1 MSYDSRQRNDEYRDG
16 LSSPGP
22 YIARIVNNLDPMK
35 QGSLEV
41 ELLRNVGN
49 QDSAN
54 QQLYVVR
61 YLSPFY
67 GTTDVELNGNDPKS
81 FNDTQKSYGFWFVPP
96 DTGSLVMVIFVD
108 SDPGQGYWMGCIQ
121 DAYMNHMIPG
131 LAASKAFADQH
142 QENNETEWKSPTA
155 TTDRYPDAKVLPVG
169 EFNRFAIR
177 SGALTVNPSIDDI
190 TKPLHP
196 MAEVLLN
203 QGTIYDPTRGTT
215 TSSARREAPS
225 SVFGISTPG
234 PVDKRTNA
242 KKGSIG
248 RQDNKITKFISRL
261 GGHQLVMDDG
271 NDRRL
276 RKTKPSEGPIEYA
289 DLENGETGLVEYPED
304 ECFRLRTRTGHQIL
318 MHNSEDLIYIC
329 NSGGTAWMEF
339 TSNGKIDIYCE
350 DSISIHSEQD
360 FNFVADRDISL
371 HAGRSLNLYAGTRI
385 NSHSEDHT
393 SIKSGV
399 GISMKSETTTHV
411 DSPDGMHFN
420 SKTLSLNL
428 EEIKL
433 TANTIDILAGTNLHM
448 SAKSGNVEIKSGTN
462 TMITSGSLTHLLS
475 GGATRITASAIQ
487 ATASGSILVKG
498 GTIGVKAS
506 NDLQLKGAN
515 IHLNGPVPPDP
526 TTAEQAVEATPAPA
540 QAVTTPPTA
549 AGGAGGGGGSGQA
562 GGATGGALTLFPN
575 PKAGLTIVKRVPTA
589 EPWPY
594 HENKNPPGQ
603 IPDLT
608 DRETIEMPYAKDE
621 PQITIRSTDDSLAT
635 PTARGGTVDE
645 GNPGGLTPGVN
656 IQGNRLRQRRDDSG
670 SNTDPNQA
678 VSNPLSE
685 RQLANMPSDWVQD
698 KEFLAKAQ
706 TLAGKYGMPLE
717 EFLAFMWFES
727 AHTMSPSKTN
737 SLGYTGLSQIGK
749 KACKQMSSTYGKNI
763 TTDMLRQMSRV
774 EQLDW
779 VEKYLDM
786 AAKQGGVS
794 PPLTIG
800 TLYMLVALPAYAK
813 KPDNAV
819 LYPIGSDIWSANP
832 AWRDPYGGR
841 DGGGPVTP
849 AGIKR
854 NVGPRSIAAVKQLL
868 AKGGAAGAGGDNTAA
883 PPVTPSPPPTPTPPT
898 PN

>member
-1 MSYDSRQRNDEYRDG
+1 LTPN
-16 LSSPGP
+16 PTGP
-22 YIARIVNNLDPMK
+22 THWQK
-35 QGSLEV
+35 
-41 ELLRNVGN
+41 
-49 QDSAN
+49 
-54 QQLYVVR
+54 
-61 YLSPFY
+61 
-67 GTTDVELNGNDPKS
+67 NGNDPKN
-81 FNDTQKSYGFWFVPP
+81 FNDTQKSYGFWMVPP

-142 QENNETEWKSPTA
+142 QENNETEWKSQTS
-155 TTDRYPDAKVLPVG
+155 TKERYPDATVLPVG

-177 SGALTVNPSIDDI
+177 SGASTVNPSIDEI
-190 TKPLHP
+190 TKPVHP

-203 QGTIYDPTRGTT
+203 QGTIYDPVRGTT

-225 SVFGISTPG
+225 AVFGISTPG

-242 KKGSIG
+242 KKASIG
-248 RQDNKITKFISRL
+248 RKDNKITKFTSRL

-289 DLENGETGLVEYPED
+289 DLENGETGLVEFPED

-360 FNFVADRDISL
+360 FNFVADRDINL
-371 HAGRSLNLYAGTRI
+371 HAGRSVNQYAGTRI

-393 SIKSGV
+393 SFKSGV
-399 GISMKSETTTHV
+399 GISMQSETTTHI

-420 SKTLSLNL
+420 SKTLNLNL

-433 TANTIDILAGTNLHM
+433 TANTIDILSNTNLHLT
-448 SAKSGNVEIKSGTN
+448 AKGGNVEIKSNVN

-475 GGATRITASAIQ
+475 GGATRITASSIQ
-487 ATASGSILVKG
+487 ATGSGSILIKG
-498 GTIGVKAS
+498 GSIGVKS
-506 NDLQLKGAN
+506 GGDIQLKGAN

-526 TTAEQAVEATPAPA
+526 TTAEQATEAPPAPTVTNATPPA
-540 QAVTTPPTA
+540 NA
-549 AGGAGGGGGSGQA
+549 AGSSGASPPGGQQGGQN
-562 GGATGGALTLFPN
+562 GGKLTLFPN
-575 PKAGLTIVKRVPTA
+575 PGAGLTIVKRVPTS

-594 HENKNPPGQ
+594 HENKNPPGH
-603 IPDLT
+603 IPELT
-608 DRETIEMPYAKDE
+608 DRETIEMPFAKDE
-621 PQITIRSTDDSLAT
+621 PKITIRTTDDSVET
-635 PTARGGTVDE
+635 TTSRGGTIDD
-645 GNPGGLTPGVN
+645 GNPQGIGQGAI
-656 IQGNRLRQRRDDSG
+656 IQGNRLNQRRNDGG

-678 VSNPLSE
+678 VSNPLSD
-685 RQLANMPSDWVQD
+685 RQLANMPSDWVED

-727 AHTMSPSKTN
+727 GKTMSPSKTN
-737 SLGYTGLSQIGK
+737 SMGYVGLAQIGL
-749 KACKQMSSTYGKNI
+749 KACLEMNKTYGTNI
-763 TTDMLRQMSRV
+763 DRDKLRKMSRV
-774 EQLDW
+774 EQLVW

-786 AAKQGGVS
+786 AAKQGGVK

-800 TLYMLVALPAYAK
+800 TLYMLIAQPAHARRG
-813 KPDNAV
+813 DDEV
-819 LYPIGSDIWSANP
+819 LHPVGSITWNANP
-832 AWRDPYGGR
+832 PWRDPYGGKF
-841 DGGGPVTP
+841 GGGPITP
-849 AGIKR
+849 RGIKR
-854 NVGPRSIAAVKQLL
+854 NVGPRNIAEVKQLL
-868 AKGGAAGAGGDNTAA
+868 ARGGASPSGGSNTPAA
-883 PPVTPSPPPTPTPPT
+883 PAIPDPPPVPKPPT
-898 PN
+898 AN

>member
-1 MSYDSRQRNDEYRDG
+1 MSYDSRKRNNEYREG
-16 LSSPGP
+16 LASPGP

-35 QGSLEV
+35 QGALEV
-41 ELLRNVGN
+41 ELLRDVGN

-67 GTTDVELNGNDPKS
+67 GTTDVELNGNDPKN
-81 FNDTQKSYGFWFVPP
+81 FNDTQKSYGFWMVPP

-108 SDPGQGYWMGCIQ
+108 SDPGQGYWMGCVQ

-131 LAASKAFADQH
+131 LAASKSFADQH
-142 QENNETEWKSPTA
+142 QENNETEWKSQTS
-155 TTDRYPDAKVLPVG
+155 TKERYPDATVLPVG
-169 EFNRFAIR
+169 EINRFAVR
-177 SGALTVNPSIDDI
+177 NGALTVNPSIDEM
-190 TKPLHP
+190 TKPVHP

-203 QGTIYDPTRGTT
+203 QGTIYDPVRGTT

-225 SVFGISTPG
+225 AVFGISTPG

-242 KKGSIG
+242 KKASIG
-248 RQDNKITKFISRL
+248 RKDNKITKFTSRL

-276 RKTKPSEGPIEYA
+276 RKTRPSEGPIEYA
-289 DLENGETGLVEYPED
+289 DLENGETGLVEFPED

-360 FNFVADRDISL
+360 FNFVADRDINL
-371 HAGRSLNLYAGTRI
+371 HAGRSVNQYAGTRI

-393 SIKSGV
+393 SFKSGV
-399 GISMKSETTTHV
+399 GISMQSETTTHI

-420 SKTLSLNL
+420 SKTLNLNL

-433 TANTIDILAGTNLHM
+433 TANTIDILSNTNLHLT
-448 SAKSGNVEIKSGTN
+448 AKGGNVEIKSNVN

-475 GGATRITASAIQ
+475 GGATRITASSIQ
-487 ATASGSILVKG
+487 ATGSGSIMMKG
-498 GTIGVKAS
+498 GV
-506 NDLQLKGAN
+506 
-515 IHLNGPVPPDP
+515 IHLNGPTP
-526 TTAEQAVEATPAPA
+526 TTAEQATEATPAPT
-540 QAVTTPPTA
+540 VTNATPPANA
-549 AGGAGGGGGSGQA
+549 AGSSGASPPGGQQGGQN
-562 GGATGGALTLFPN
+562 GGKLTLFPN
-575 PKAGLTIVKRVPTA
+575 PGAGMTIVKRVPTA

-603 IPDLT
+603 LPELT
-608 DRETIEMPYAKDE
+608 DRETIEMPFAKDE
-621 PQITIRSTDDSLAT
+621 PKITIRTTDDSVAT
-635 PTARGGTVDE
+635 PTERGGTVDS
-645 GNPGGLTPGVN
+645 GNPQGVGQGSI
-656 IQGNRLRQRRDDSG
+656 IQGNRLNQRRNDGG
-670 SNTDPNQA
+670 SNSDPNQA
-678 VSNPLSE
+678 VSNPLSD

-698 KEFLAKAQ
+698 KEFLGKAQ
-706 TLAGKYGMPLE
+706 GLAGKYGMPLE

-727 AHTMSPSKTN
+727 GKTMSPAKTN

-749 KACKQMSSTYGKNI
+749 AACEQMSKTYKTNI
-763 TTDMLRQMSRV
+763 TTDMLRKMSRV

-786 AAKQGGVS
+786 SMKMAGVTA
-794 PPLTIG
+794 PMTIG

-813 KPDNAV
+813 KGDNEV
-819 LYPIGSDIWSANP
+819 LYPVGSNVWAKNP
-832 AWRDPYGGR
+832 PWRDPYGGR

-854 NVGPRSIAAVKQLL
+854 NVGPRNIAEVKQMLS
-868 AKGGAAGAGGDNTAA
+868 KGGGAPSGGSNTPA
-883 PPVTPSPPPTPTPPT
+883 PPAIPDPPPVPTPPT
-898 PN
+898 AN